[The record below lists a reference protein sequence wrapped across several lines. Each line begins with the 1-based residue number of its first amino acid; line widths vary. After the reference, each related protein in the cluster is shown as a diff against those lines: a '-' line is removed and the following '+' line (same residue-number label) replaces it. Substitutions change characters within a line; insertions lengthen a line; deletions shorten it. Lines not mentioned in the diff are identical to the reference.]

1 MTGSRT
7 PGLPSYGLNPGER
20 ATTHYVLNIPSSWL
34 DQHGAHGAA
43 LKAVRPRLR
52 LRALRLDRGA
62 AHTPV
67 QEPPEPPEKRPPPTP
82 SRDLTGTAPS
92 WMTPRRPTSR
102 AVTTIVPAAVHDE
115 E

>member
-20 ATTHYVLNIPSSWL
+20 ATTHDDYVLNIPSSRL
-34 DQHGAHGAA
+34 HQHGAHDAA

-52 LRALRLDRGA
+52 LRALRLDRDA

-67 QEPPEPPEKRPPPTP
+67 QEPPGTPRKTVSTTP
-82 SRDLTGTAPS
+82 SRGLD
-92 WMTPRRPTSR
+92 RSR
-102 AVTTIVPAAVHDE
+102 SFMDDPQR
-115 E
+115 